1 MRNRIMRAARLLLC
15 AAAAHVPVSASAGQY
30 CENADGAGLG
40 GVCRGAGEVV
50 VKVCTK
56 VKVDCTLD

>member
-1 MRNRIMRAARLLLC
+1 MRQRLALAVAAIAMSL
-15 AAAAHVPVSASAGQY
+15 ASIPVSASAGQY

>member
-1 MRNRIMRAARLLLC
+1 MKKRLALAVAAIAMSL
-15 AAAAHVPVSASAGQY
+15 ASIPAPASAGQY
-30 CENADGAGLG
+30 CEAADGAGLG

-56 VKVDCTLD
+56 AGVDCTLD